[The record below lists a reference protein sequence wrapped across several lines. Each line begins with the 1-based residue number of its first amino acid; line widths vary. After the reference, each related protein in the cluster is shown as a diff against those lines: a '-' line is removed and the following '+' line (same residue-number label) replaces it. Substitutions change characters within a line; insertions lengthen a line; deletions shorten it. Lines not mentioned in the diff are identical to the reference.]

1 MQQIKVLDKTY
12 TVQDHWFWKEYNKAG
27 WEQQTLKIYKQYLN
41 KNTVYIDIGT
51 WLGVTIFYANE
62 IGCKDIYGVEANPLS
77 YELTMNNCEL
87 NNINVHLEN
96 IAITDKSGMV
106 HFGSTNTNDTSSAS
120 SLRGDKFL
128 VQGKTFTEYLKDK
141 PKDNLFVKI
150 DIEGAEEL
158 IVSELNQINGYI
170 WLSIHVPFI
179 SDKERFYK
187 ELSQYNVVCDN
198 LRERIFSNDTH
209 PAWGTVYGNFFEVLI
224 INN

>member
-12 TVQDHWFWKEYNKAG
+12 TVQDHWFWKEYNETN
-27 WEQQTLKIYKQYLN
+27 WEERTLEIYKQYLN

-62 IGCKDIYGVEANPLS
+62 IGCKSIYGVEANPLS
-77 YELTMNNCEL
+77 YELTSSNCIL
-87 NNINVHLEN
+87 NDINAHLEN

-106 HFGSTNTNDTSSAS
+106 HFGSTNTNETSSAS

-158 IVSELNQINGYI
+158 IVSELKQIKGYI

-187 ELSQYNVVCDN
+187 ELSKYNVLCDN
-198 LRERIFSNDTH
+198 LKERIFTDETYT
-209 PAWGTVYGNFFEVLI
+209 PWGTDYGNFFEVLI
-224 INN
+224 NNT